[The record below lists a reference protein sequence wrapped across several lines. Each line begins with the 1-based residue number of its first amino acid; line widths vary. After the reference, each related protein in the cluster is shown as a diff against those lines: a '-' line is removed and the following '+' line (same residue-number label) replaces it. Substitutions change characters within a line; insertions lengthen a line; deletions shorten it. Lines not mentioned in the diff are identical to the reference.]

1 MRLASK
7 HGENQRSILQGDFT
21 GGLNTSMSAEDIG
34 ENQLADVL
42 NMEIDHNNAKLRTVA
57 GTIDI
62 LRTPEICAAI
72 HDLINGMILVVMKDR
87 RIHLADFDGRI
98 SIQSLGKL
106 TGKLYPK
113 YCPWESGVLIA
124 SGGQLQYFNGA
135 GLLVLNSPPA
145 DDVFVRAGRVG
156 IVHGSTI
163 RYSGVGDENNWHED
177 SNVESASKFAEIG
190 YKDGSR
196 VIGVAPLSQNVLVFK
211 TNQICYRLV
220 DEYPRWSVVEVA
232 KNIGCNG
239 RLSYSAVGD
248 DVFVLGGDEAYLIQ
262 QPYYGNAKP
271 EDIAALVKDE
281 IRKLPRGAPVKYLA
295 PLSQVWCIGR
305 DGSVMVFDMQVKS
318 WFKRQFNSVV
328 LDVFSVGDDVFIVKP
343 DRISKLDKGPFKDN
357 GEYMH
362 WRFFTQ
368 RLVSHHDF
376 LLKRTKVSVTPLNHE
391 YYCGEI
397 RCGRVTLP
405 LPVSNAAL
413 EVFGNNTPIYGNK
426 TPVMRE
432 DRRKATLLPQRP
444 DESVFDSDQPL
455 FGNRHKIFQTNTHI
469 IESRNTFRSKYL
481 DVSGHGEGGGF
492 ILHSIVLDVAE
503 V

>member
-42 NMEIDHNNAKLRTVA
+42 NMEIDHTNAKLRTVA

-62 LRTPEICAAI
+62 LRAPEIYAAI
-72 HDLINGMILVVMKDR
+72 HDLINGMILVVKAGGL
-87 RIHLADFDGRI
+87 IYLADFDGRI
-98 SIQSLGKL
+98 SRQPLGRL
-106 TGKLYPK
+106 AGTLYPK
-113 YCPWESGVLIA
+113 YCSWESGILIA

-135 GLLVLNSPPA
+135 SLLLLNSPPA

-163 RYSGVGDENNWHED
+163 RYSGGHED
-177 SNVESASKFAEIG
+177 SNVESASKFAEVG
-190 YKDGSR
+190 YKDGSS
-196 VIGVAPLSQNVLVFK
+196 VIGVAPLSQNILVFK

-220 DEYPRWSVVEVA
+220 DEYPRWSIVEVA

-239 RLSYSAVGD
+239 RLSYTAVGD
-248 DVFVLGGDEAYLIQ
+248 DVFVLSGDEAYLIQ

-271 EDIAALVKDE
+271 DDIAALVKDE
-281 IRKLPRGAPVKYLA
+281 IRKLPRGAPVKYVA
-295 PLSQVWCIGR
+295 PLSQVWCLGR
-305 DGSVMVFDMQVKS
+305 GGVVMVFDMQVKS
-318 WFKRQFNSVV
+318 WFKRQFNSEV

-343 DRISKLDKGPFKDN
+343 DRISKLDKRTFKDN

-397 RCGRVTLP
+397 HCGRVTLP
-405 LPVSNAAL
+405 LPVSDSAL
-413 EVFGNNTPIYGNK
+413 EVFGNDTPIYGNK
-426 TPVMRE
+426 TPVMWE
-432 DRRKATLLPQRP
+432 GRRKATTLPQRP
-444 DESVFDSDQPL
+444 DEAVFDSTQPL
-455 FGNRHKIFQTNTHI
+455 FENHDKVFTPSTHI
-469 IESRNTFRSKYL
+469 IESRNVFRNKYL

-492 ILHSIVLDVAE
+492 IIHSIILDVAE